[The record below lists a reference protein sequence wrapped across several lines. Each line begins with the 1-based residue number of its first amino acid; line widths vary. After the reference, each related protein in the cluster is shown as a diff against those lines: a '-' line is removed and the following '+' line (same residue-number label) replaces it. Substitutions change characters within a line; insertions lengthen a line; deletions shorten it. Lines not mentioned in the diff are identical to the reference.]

1 MDYIAYIKALP
12 LSGHSWKNLSIRWRC
27 MAKTHVY
34 TLAGISA
41 VAATAC
47 LQRECLDSKDGY
59 SSTRVLQLNTQPL
72 LVNILQ
78 QHTQT
83 AYLGEVEVC
92 VCV

>member
-1 MDYIAYIKALP
+1 
-12 LSGHSWKNLSIRWRC
+12 
-27 MAKTHVY
+27 MARTHVF
-34 TLAGISA
+34 TLVGNSA
-41 VAATAC
+41 VAATAH

-59 SSTRVLQLNTQPL
+59 SSARVLQLHTQPL

-92 VCV
+92 VRVRAHVRVCISVCVCACVCM